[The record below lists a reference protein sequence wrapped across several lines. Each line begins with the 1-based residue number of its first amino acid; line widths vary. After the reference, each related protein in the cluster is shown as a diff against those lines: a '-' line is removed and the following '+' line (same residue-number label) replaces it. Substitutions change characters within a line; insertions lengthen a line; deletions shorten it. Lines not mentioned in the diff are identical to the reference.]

1 MRARTLA
8 VKLLHDRT
16 FADSNDMKAIVGFG
30 FFLLFL
36 AGIAL
41 VTLQG
46 RQMAQK
52 SVLGGGAG
60 LTGISWRPVMVG
72 NEAIPE
78 DSGIFISF
86 AVDGGIKGRGGCNN
100 FFGSLEQTES
110 GIEVGPL
117 GATRMACPQR
127 IMRRET
133 AFLEA
138 LQKTKGFQ
146 ADNDRMRL
154 LDDEDG
160 VLAEFV
166 AGAK

>member
-1 MRARTLA
+1 
-8 VKLLHDRT
+8 
-16 FADSNDMKAIVGFG
+16 MKAIVGFG

-46 RQMAQK
+46 RQMAQQN
-52 SVLGGGAG
+52 VLGGGAA
-60 LTGISWRPVMVG
+60 LTGINWRPITLG

-78 DSGIFISF
+78 DSGIFVSF

-110 GIEVGPL
+110 GIEIGPL
-117 GATRMACPQR
+117 GVTRMACPPP
-127 IMRRET
+127 IMNRES

-138 LQKTKGFQ
+138 LQKTRGFQ
-146 ADNDRMRL
+146 TNDESMRL
-154 LDDEDG
+154 LDDEG
-160 VLAEFV
+160 SVLAEFV
-166 AGAK
+166 AGAE

>member
-1 MRARTLA
+1 
-8 VKLLHDRT
+8 
-16 FADSNDMKAIVGFG
+16 MKAMVGFG

-46 RQMAQK
+46 RQMAQQN
-52 SVLGGGAG
+52 VPGGGAA
-60 LTGISWRPVMVG
+60 LTGISWRPITLG

-78 DSGIFISF
+78 DSGIFVSF

-110 GIEVGPL
+110 GIEIGPL
-117 GATRMACPQR
+117 GVTRMACPPP
-127 IMRRET
+127 IMNRES

-138 LQKTKGFQ
+138 LQKTRDFQ
-146 ADNDRMRL
+146 ANDESMRL
-154 LDDEDG
+154 LDDEG
-160 VLAEFV
+160 SVLAEFV
-166 AGAK
+166 AGAE

>member
-1 MRARTLA
+1 
-8 VKLLHDRT
+8 
-16 FADSNDMKAIVGFG
+16 MKAIVGFG

-46 RQMAQK
+46 RQMAQQN
-52 SVLGGGAG
+52 VLGGGAA
-60 LTGISWRPVMVG
+60 LTGINWRPITLG

-78 DSGIFISF
+78 DSGIFVSF

-110 GIEVGPL
+110 GIEIGPL
-117 GATRMACPQR
+117 GVTRMACPPP
-127 IMRRET
+127 IMNRET

-138 LQKTKGFQ
+138 LQKTRDFQ
-146 ADNDRMRL
+146 ANDESMRL
-154 LDDEDG
+154 LDDEG
-160 VLAEFV
+160 NVLAEFV
-166 AGAK
+166 TGAD

>member
-1 MRARTLA
+1 
-8 VKLLHDRT
+8 
-16 FADSNDMKAIVGFG
+16 MKAIVGFG

-46 RQMAQK
+46 RQMAQQN
-52 SVLGGGAG
+52 VLGGGAA
-60 LTGISWRPVMVG
+60 LTGISWRPITLG

-78 DSGIFISF
+78 DSGIFVSF

-110 GIEVGPL
+110 GIEIGPL
-117 GATRMACPQR
+117 GVTRMACPPP
-127 IMRRET
+127 IMNRET

-138 LQKTKGFQ
+138 LQKTRDFQ
-146 ADNDRMRL
+146 ANDESMRL
-154 LDDEDG
+154 LDDEG
-160 VLAEFV
+160 NVLAEFV
-166 AGAK
+166 AGTE

>member
-1 MRARTLA
+1 
-8 VKLLHDRT
+8 
-16 FADSNDMKAIVGFG
+16 MKSIVGFA

-46 RQMAQK
+46 RQMAQRNV
-52 SVLGGGAG
+52 SGGGAG
-60 LTGISWRPVMVG
+60 LTGISWRPIKVG

-78 DSGIFISF
+78 DSGIFVSF
-86 AVDGGIKGRGGCNN
+86 EVDGSIKGRGGCNN

-117 GATRMACPQR
+117 GATRMACSQA
-127 IMRRET
+127 IMSRET

-138 LQKTKGFQ
+138 LQKTRGFQ
-146 ADNDRMRL
+146 ANNDGMRL
-154 LDDEDG
+154 LDDEG
-160 VLAEFV
+160 SVLAEFV
-166 AGAK
+166 AVP

>member
-1 MRARTLA
+1 
-8 VKLLHDRT
+8 
-16 FADSNDMKAIVGFG
+16 MKAIVGFG

-46 RQMAQK
+46 RQMAQQN
-52 SVLGGGAG
+52 VLGGGAA
-60 LTGISWRPVMVG
+60 LTGINWRPITLG

-78 DSGIFISF
+78 DSGIFVSF

-110 GIEVGPL
+110 GIQIGPL
-117 GATRMACPQR
+117 GVTRMACPPP
-127 IMRRET
+127 IMNRET

-138 LQKTKGFQ
+138 LQKTRDFQ
-146 ADNDRMRL
+146 ANDESMRL
-154 LDDEDG
+154 LDDEG
-160 VLAEFV
+160 NVLAEFV
-166 AGAK
+166 AGTE

>member
-1 MRARTLA
+1 
-8 VKLLHDRT
+8 
-16 FADSNDMKAIVGFG
+16 MKAIVGFG

-46 RQMAQK
+46 RQMAQQN
-52 SVLGGGAG
+52 VLGGGAA
-60 LTGISWRPVMVG
+60 LTGINWRPITLG

-78 DSGIFISF
+78 DSGIFVSF

-110 GIEVGPL
+110 GIQIGPL
-117 GATRMACPQR
+117 GVTRMACPPP
-127 IMRRET
+127 IMNRES

-138 LQKTKGFQ
+138 LQKTRGFQ
-146 ADNDRMRL
+146 TNDESMRL
-154 LDDEDG
+154 LDDEG
-160 VLAEFV
+160 SVLAEFV
-166 AGAK
+166 AGAE